1 MDLPKT
7 VILVSSPTSL
17 TENHKGYTKL
27 NKKLRKITKK
37 VQKGKESYGKSQK
50 EEQNNWK
57 WQKIKKIY
65 KNGTGVKFVN
75 KKQQKQLKQPP

>member
-50 EEQNNWK
+50 EEQNN
-57 WQKIKKIY
+57 
-65 KNGTGVKFVN
+65 
-75 KKQQKQLKQPP
+75 